1 MRLPFSLDVRQPA
14 ARSAGARL
22 LPTLLLGAAVAACA
36 AGTPAPQGTPVPD
49 PAASARE
56 LVAATEPTR
65 TEQVNFAWT
74 LDESGSRVRGRGV
87 VRLQPP
93 DRLRLDLFGP
103 RNESVLAAAL
113 VGDEA
118 RLPAGARTTVAIP
131 SPALLWAGLGVI
143 RPPRDATLTTATA
156 TEDATVLRYQTSSGE
171 VYEYRVQQGA
181 EPRLQ
186 QLQRLG
192 SRGPLETVSLE
203 RGDSGEVTRARYRD
217 WAAYRDLT
225 LDIDSTVAAEVFPDE
240 IWTP

>member
-1 MRLPFSLDVRQPA
+1 MRAQYSPRLRRHAARPARAHRLPVLFLMA
-14 ARSAGARL
+14 AA
-22 LPTLLLGAAVAACA
+22 AACA
-36 AGTPAPQGTPVPD
+36 AGTPPPEGTPVPD
-49 PAASARE
+49 PTASARE
-56 LVAATEPTR
+56 LVAATEPAR
-65 TEQVNFAWT
+65 RAQVNFGWT

-87 VRLQPP
+87 VRLDPP

-103 RNESVLAAAL
+103 RNETVLAAAL

-118 RLPAGARTTVAIP
+118 RLPAGARPTVAIP

-143 RPPRDATLTTATA
+143 RPPREAELATATA
-156 TEDATVLRYQTSSGE
+156 TGDATILRYRTPSGE
-171 VYEYRVQQGA
+171 MYEYRVLQGA

-203 RGDSGEVTRARYRD
+203 RGESGAITRARYRD

-225 LDIDSTVAAEVFPDE
+225 LDIESTVDAEAFPEE